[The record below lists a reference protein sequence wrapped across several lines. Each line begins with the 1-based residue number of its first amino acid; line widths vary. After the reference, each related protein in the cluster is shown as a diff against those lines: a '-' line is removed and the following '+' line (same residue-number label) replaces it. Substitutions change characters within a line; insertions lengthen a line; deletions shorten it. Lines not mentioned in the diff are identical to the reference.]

1 MMGLAIPNLPET
13 APQLLFCPVGEIG
26 CHKACAMRVQTL
38 VVPNDSALVSL
49 PHLFNPRPLGVSPHK
64 PISFMAVNVCPQLAE
79 GHVHYSTKP
88 SGRVPASL
96 KARFSKMSL
105 TKSRKYVYLICL
117 DALLKE
123 RDASHTGIGGP
134 GSQTRLGHR
143 LSLPIILRFRF
154 YTSRGSSQAGPL
166 QGHRGPRIPSWS
178 GIQAPLRTFSEDINL
193 VRLDTLLEARG
204 ETYKGKARQWLTII
218 RMERTRPQPPLS

>member
-1 MMGLAIPNLPET
+1 MEQLSGGGWRGRWRGEREERTLHSFFARYQNEDSRSKHSGSLQEDEALSIDHEPRRLELGYEGLGGY
-13 APQLLFCPVGEIG
+13 CGKYG
-26 CHKACAMRVQTL
+26 Y
-38 VVPNDSALVSL
+38 
-49 PHLFNPRPLGVSPHK
+49 
-64 PISFMAVNVCPQLAE
+64 QLAE